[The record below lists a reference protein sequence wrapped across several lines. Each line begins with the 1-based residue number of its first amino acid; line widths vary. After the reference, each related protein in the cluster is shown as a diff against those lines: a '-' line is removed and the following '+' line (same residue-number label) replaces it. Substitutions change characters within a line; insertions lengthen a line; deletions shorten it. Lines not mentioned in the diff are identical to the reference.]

1 MSHDLAIFGINKVI
15 SVGDKIYIETSI
27 DIICNEHTT
36 LQLNM
41 YIDNSLFQEIV
52 ISLAPLC

>member
-1 MSHDLAIFGINKVI
+1 MAIFGITNVI

-36 LQLNM
+36 LELNM